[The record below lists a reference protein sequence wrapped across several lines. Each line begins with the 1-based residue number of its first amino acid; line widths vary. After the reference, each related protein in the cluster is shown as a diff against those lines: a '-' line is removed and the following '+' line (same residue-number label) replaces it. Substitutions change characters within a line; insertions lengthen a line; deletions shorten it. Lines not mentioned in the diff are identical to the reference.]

1 MQRAAGTTFPVRIAP
16 RRPGDVRAVI
26 SDVSRLRAAFDWKP
40 AHDSLDEILRTALAW
55 ERTCAAGARGADA
68 TPPHPSWPYSPPT
81 HSVRW
86 WRSRRHLRGDHYD
99 SFAQFT
105 SSAL

>member
-1 MQRAAGTTFPVRIAP
+1 MRFLFVFKQKTAYEMRIRDWSSDVCSSDLRAAGTTFPVRIAP

-68 TPPHPSWPYSPPT
+68 TPPPPSWP
-81 HSVRW
+81 
-86 WRSRRHLRGDHYD
+86 
-99 SFAQFT
+99 
-105 SSAL
+105 